1 MKLKHL
7 HIGSYK
13 VFKDFDIDFCIDS
26 EPADIIV
33 IAGVN
38 GTGKTTLLNDILNP
52 NDKLLLFHNIDGKI
66 TFVNGYPENKIYAI
80 GDLPI
85 IHKSDIIYLPASQKN
100 LNDLS
105 SFIIKYVDG
114 FVYEKGKTSTEAYKE
129 IQHSINLIFQDFHLN
144 SHFKGLNRDKELI
157 FTNNKGEQFG
167 ADGLSA
173 GEKQILAKVFPL
185 FTEEM
190 EGKVVLM
197 DEPEESLHP
206 SWQSMLVPVLRRC
219 AKENDCQFI
228 LATHSPQIISS
239 VKSEELR
246 MLYWDDNNIK
256 VARCE
261 EGPYGWT
268 VEKVLREI
276 QNVNYFR
283 VPEIEEKLD
292 QLNLMIE
299 KNEYNTDAFNHLMK
313 EMEDTLGYSDKDLIL
328 MRLEMHRQQKKNE
341 KN

>member
-7 HIGSYK
+7 HIDSYK
-13 VFKDFDIDFCIDS
+13 IFKDFDIDFCIDS
-26 EPADIIV
+26 EPANIIV
-33 IAGVN
+33 IAGIN
-38 GTGKTTLLNDILNP
+38 GTGKTTLLNDMLSSKDETYQNAIAELTYIDSEFPEGKTIPIPHLALNY
-52 NDKLLLFHNIDGKI
+52 N
-66 TFVNGYPENKIYAI
+66 PE
-80 GDLPI
+80 
-85 IHKSDIIYLPASQKN
+85 IIYFPASLENLEN
-100 LNDLS
+100 LN
-105 SFIIKYVDG
+105 SFVKQYVNELV
-114 FVYEKGKTSTEAYKE
+114 FVKLKNAKDAYQE
-129 IQHSINLIFQDFHLN
+129 IQQMIDLIFEDFKLN
-144 SHFKGLNRDKELI
+144 IRFHGLNNNQELI

-173 GEKQILAKVFPL
+173 GEKQLLAKVFPL

-190 EGKVVLM
+190 KGKVILM

-256 VARCE
+256 VAKCK

-268 VEKVLREI
+268 VEKVLSEI
-276 QNVNYFR
+276 QKVNHFR
-283 VPEIEEKLD
+283 VPEIEKKLD

-299 KNEYNTDAFNHLMK
+299 KNEYSTDAFNNLMK

-328 MRLEMHRQQKKNE
+328 MRLEIHRQQKKNE